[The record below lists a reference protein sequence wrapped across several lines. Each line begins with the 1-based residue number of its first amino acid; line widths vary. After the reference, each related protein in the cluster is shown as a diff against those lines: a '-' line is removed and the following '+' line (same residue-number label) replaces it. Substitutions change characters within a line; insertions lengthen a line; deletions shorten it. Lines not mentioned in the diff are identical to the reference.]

1 MRVIAGR
8 FRSRKLKT
16 VDSLQ
21 VRPTPDRL
29 RETLFSILMPRL
41 AGTLF
46 IDAYAGSGAVGIE
59 AVSRGARHAVLI
71 EKNGQAAAVIKD
83 NVRTLG
89 IEDET
94 TLLRGSVTKEL
105 ADVLAAR
112 KPDVVFLDPP
122 YERVGEYTDCM
133 AILGAAPVPL
143 VIVQH
148 PSKMVLPER
157 VHHMS
162 KVRLVRQGDNSLS
175 FYEPGLLMPL

>member
-29 RETLFSILMPRL
+29 RETLFSILMARL
-41 AGTLF
+41 AGALF
-46 IDAYAGSGAVGIE
+46 VDAYAGSGAVGIE

-71 EKNGQAAAVIKD
+71 EKNGQAAAVIKE

-94 TLLRGSVTKEL
+94 TLIRGSVTKEL
-105 ADVLAAR
+105 PNVLAAQS
-112 KPDVVFLDPP
+112 PDILFLDPP
-122 YERVGEYTDCM
+122 YERSSEYTDSM
-133 AILGAAPVPL
+133 AILGATPVPL

-148 PSKMVLPER
+148 PSRMMLPEQLGLI
-157 VHHMS
+157 S
-162 KVRLVRQGDNSLS
+162 KVRVVRQGDNALS
-175 FYEPGLLMPL
+175 FYEPGPE